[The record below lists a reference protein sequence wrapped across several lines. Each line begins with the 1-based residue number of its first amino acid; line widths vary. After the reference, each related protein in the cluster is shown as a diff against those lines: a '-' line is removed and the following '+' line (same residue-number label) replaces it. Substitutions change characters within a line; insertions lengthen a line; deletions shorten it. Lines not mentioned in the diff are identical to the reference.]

1 MAPASLIIHY
11 PISVVPSLAPSALTF
26 PFLIFSLCLPTCILH
41 PSHTQVFMI
50 IGTQDKQNMY
60 NVIVQSTLPLY
71 SDYSKAKTKKKK
83 PRKDSAKKIKNVR
96 KMND

>member
-11 PISVVPSLAPSALTF
+11 PISVVPPHPLLSLTF
-26 PFLIFSLCLPTCILH
+26 HFLHFSLCLPICILH
-41 PSHTQVFMI
+41 PSRTQVFMI

-71 SDYSKAKTKKKK
+71 PDYSKGKEEKN
-83 PRKDSAKKIKNVR
+83 RKDRTRKNQEC
-96 KMND
+96 KENE